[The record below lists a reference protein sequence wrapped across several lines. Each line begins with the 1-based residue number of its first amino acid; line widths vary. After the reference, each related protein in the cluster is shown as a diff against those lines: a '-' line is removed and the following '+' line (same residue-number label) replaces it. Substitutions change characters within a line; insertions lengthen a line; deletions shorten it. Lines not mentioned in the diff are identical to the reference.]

1 VTPAIDAEQLR
12 ELDEDVRRAWNDYIE
27 QLRELSGDQYEQAE
41 HERWTALQDELM
53 ALERRRQQLTG
64 E

>member
-12 ELDEDVRRAWNDYIE
+12 ELDEDVRRAWSDYIE
-27 QLRELSGDQYEQAE
+27 QLRELSGEQYERAE
-41 HERWTALQDELM
+41 HERWTELQDELM